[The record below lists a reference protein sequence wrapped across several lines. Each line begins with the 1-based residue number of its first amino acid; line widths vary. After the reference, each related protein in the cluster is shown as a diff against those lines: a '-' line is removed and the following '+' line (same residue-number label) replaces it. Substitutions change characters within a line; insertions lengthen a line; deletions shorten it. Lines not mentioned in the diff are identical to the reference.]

1 MTRDSGTPVGNW
13 RLWHYLALAALTA
26 FVAWLAFFEF
36 LASPYDTWLLL
47 MAVLIAFLAVSGH
60 GIKGH
65 WRGALIDEYNRLSLS
80 RLQMMSWTVL
90 VVAALGT
97 IGVRQARTNPT
108 TGLEIDVPP
117 EIWML
122 MGLSTVSLLASPAIK
137 QKLSR
142 DPSPPNAK
150 KRLQD
155 QGSVAGQMEA
165 VGKVAANQDVG
176 SSRWSNLF
184 MGETVNDA
192 GYLDI
197 PKVQMFLFTV
207 LTLLIYG
214 TAIGKSL
221 ILAAEPGGTLPTQ
234 LPELSDSI
242 LTLLG
247 ISHGGYLVG
256 KMASG
261 QGERPAGQDSPT
273 PSTPPEDEPP
283 EDKGD
288 QPQGSE

>member
-1 MTRDSGTPVGNW
+1 MGDVSKTPVGNW
-13 RLWHYLALAALTA
+13 QLWHYLALAALTGFA
-26 FVAWLAFFEF
+26 GWLAFFQLF
-36 LASPYDTWLLL
+36 PSPYDTWLLL
-47 MAVLIAFLAVSGH
+47 MAVLIAFLAVAGH

-80 RLQMMSWTVL
+80 RLQMLAWTVL

-97 IGVRQARTNPT
+97 IGVRQARDNPA
-108 TGLEIDVPP
+108 TGLEIEVPP

-142 DPSPPNAK
+142 DPAPPNAK

-155 QGSVAGQMEA
+155 QGSVAGRMEA
-165 VGKVAANQDVG
+165 VGQVAANQDVG

-197 PKVQMFLFTV
+197 PKVQMFFFSV

-221 ILAAEPGGTLPTQ
+221 ILAAPPDGELPAQ

-242 LTLLG
+242 LTLLA

-256 KMASG
+256 KMTGG
-261 QGERPAGQDSPT
+261 QGAPPAGQ
-273 PSTPPEDEPP
+273 EPP
-283 EDKGD
+283 APPAPPQTPEPEAN